1 MPHDA
6 QFTASPLSRFHR
18 SMPLEEWRVRRV
30 DWRESLVTRSAAGT
44 TLESRQMNR
53 RSASAIA
60 RSPKKNR
67 HRRALHSLVSG
78 RDGQNRTLQ
87 IRAGGVQKDV
97 TFAAADPNLNDE
109 IDAAY
114 RTKYRRY
121 EATYVKPMVSPEA
134 RSSTIE
140 LLPR

>member
-1 MPHDA
+1 MD
-6 QFTASPLSRFHR
+6 R
-18 SMPLEEWRVRRV
+18 
-30 DWRESLVTRSAAGT
+30 
-44 TLESRQMNR
+44 
-53 RSASAIA
+53 IA
-60 RSPKKNR
+60 RYKR
-67 HRRALHSLVSG
+67 
-78 RDGQNRTLQ
+78 
-87 IRAGGVQKDV
+87 RAGGVQKDV

-121 EATYVKPMVSPEA
+121 EATYVKPLVSPEA